1 MKDIQVVEVHIMIH
15 YNRFFRIFEKVHL
28 IWPHLSIKRYC
39 GNWFKIDLEICK
51 NEVTEVGDIRSS

>member
-1 MKDIQVVEVHIMIH
+1 MIH